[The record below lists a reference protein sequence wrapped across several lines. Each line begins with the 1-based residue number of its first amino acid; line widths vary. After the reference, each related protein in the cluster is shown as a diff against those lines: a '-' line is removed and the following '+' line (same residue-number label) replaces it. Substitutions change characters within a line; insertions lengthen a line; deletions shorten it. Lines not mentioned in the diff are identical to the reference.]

1 MRQIKKEFPEKRCPT
16 YIGDKFPDYIIK
28 HHYIRKRFPEAR
40 TICIFRNPLD
50 VINSM
55 MFRRKV
61 SREGGDPSWNRSLSL
76 GDGVAYWKLAWSLL
90 LKDERIIPLKYED
103 LISHPSRD
111 LERLADILGL
121 VGEFDTSLLSRV
133 QKPGTIRVLTSPQLK
148 FVNHHLGSFI
158 SNWQVPLEELREKYP
173 LTAKPALLT
182 TRIRFKGALDTL
194 SRFVG
199 RARA

>member
-1 MRQIKKEFPEKRCPT
+1 
-16 YIGDKFPDYIIK
+16 
-28 HHYIRKRFPEAR
+28 
-40 TICIFRNPLD
+40 
-50 VINSM
+50 M

-103 LISHPSRD
+103 LISNPSRD

-121 VGEFDTSLLSRV
+121 VRGFDTSILSRV
-133 QKPGTIRVLTSPQLK
+133 QEPGTIRVLTSPQLK

-173 LTAKPALLT
+173 LTAKPALLR